1 MTAPSGAAPEPAPPA
16 APPDAPAPLALARP
30 PGRRTR
36 WRWYLSSFPE
46 RLGRATAVVLGGML
60 YEVSG
65 VLLPAFV
72 RNSRIYQATVA
83 RVLRLTVE
91 LLGGVGGVFEADPI
105 PARSLLARKTA
116 GNAVELA
123 SILAVGWSPLW
134 LLAAAADLSGGSRAY
149 LRALEAELK
158 GAGLIPAQTDVSTVE
173 ELLSRV
179 ETTSA
184 VLADTIDIPPVR
196 LADAV
201 NSWTTLRRQAAD
213 LPTAAA
219 LAALGAQLQEVAR
232 AQGRPMGEVARAL
245 GSSAAR
251 AGGRLGT
258 RHVVDY
264 YQEALQRI
272 AAEGLEA
279 YLRRTSGPYLRRV
292 RGHLDPAAPTH
303 TERLL
308 RRARRTTGRMQ
319 QRWRRLRDG
328 PAGHVG
334 PAGQDRAPPGG

>member
-1 MTAPSGAAPEPAPPA
+1 MPAPDGAAPEPAAPA
-16 APPDAPAPLALARP
+16 APPDAPAPLALVRP
-30 PGRRTR
+30 PGRRSR

-65 VLLPAFV
+65 VLLPVFV

-105 PARSLLARKTA
+105 PAGSLLARKTA

-196 LADAV
+196 LADAI
-201 NSWTTLRRQAAD
+201 NSWNTLRRQAAD

-258 RHVVDY
+258 LHVLDY

-308 RRARRTTGRMQ
+308 RRARVATGRIR
-319 QRWRRLRDG
+319 QRWRR
-328 PAGHVG
+328 
-334 PAGQDRAPPGG
+334 PPGGQGGQGGQDQAHARRVSA

>member
-1 MTAPSGAAPEPAPPA
+1 
-16 APPDAPAPLALARP
+16 
-30 PGRRTR
+30 
-36 WRWYLSSFPE
+36 
-46 RLGRATAVVLGGML
+46 VLGGTL
-60 YEVSG
+60 YEASG

-72 RNSRIYQATVA
+72 RNSRLYQATVA

-91 LLGGVGGVFEADPI
+91 LLGGVGDVFEAEPL

-123 SILAVGWSPLW
+123 SFLAVGWSPLW

-149 LRALEAELK
+149 LRELEAELK
-158 GAGLIPAQTDVSTVE
+158 RAGLVPAQTDVSSVE
-173 ELLSRV
+173 ELLARV
-179 ETTSA
+179 ETTTA

-196 LADAV
+196 PADAMA
-201 NSWTTLRRQAAD
+201 SWNTLRRQVAD

-219 LAALGAQLQEVAR
+219 LASLGAQLQEVAQ

-245 GSSAAR
+245 GGSAAR

-258 RHVVDY
+258 VHVVRY

-292 RGHLDPAAPTH
+292 RGHLDPAAPTY
-303 TERLL
+303 TERLVGRVRRVL
-308 RRARRTTGRMQ
+308 GRARR
-319 QRWRRLRDG
+319 
-328 PAGHVG
+328 VG
-334 PAGQDRAPPGG
+334 PAAGAGAPGSDRAPRAG